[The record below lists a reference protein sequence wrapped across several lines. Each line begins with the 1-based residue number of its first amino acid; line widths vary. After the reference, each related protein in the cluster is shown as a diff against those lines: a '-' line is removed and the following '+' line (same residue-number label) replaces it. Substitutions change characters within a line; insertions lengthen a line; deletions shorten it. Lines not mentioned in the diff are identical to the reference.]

1 MDLFFHNTID
11 LKNPAFVFSDEESRH
26 LSKVLRKQP
35 GDLVAVTDGKGLE
48 VHIQI
53 QNISS
58 RKTNGHLVETIVHP
72 APKHQTHIAIAPT
85 KNNVRLEWFLEK
97 ATEIGILRITPLLC
111 HHSER
116 KIIKHDRLTKILQA
130 ALKQSQQ
137 FHLPQ
142 LDELISFETFVAQQ
156 KKGYIA
162 HCNTGEKFDL
172 ADIAATEKSNCI
184 LIGPEGDF
192 SVDEVTFAEKNNFQS
207 ISLGSQRLR
216 TETAA
221 LVACHTLSLIHRNI

>member
-11 LKNPAFVFSDEESRH
+11 LQNPTFVFSDEESRH

-48 VHIQI
+48 VHVQI

-58 RKTNGHLVETIVHP
+58 RKTNGHIVETITPP

-85 KNNVRLEWFLEK
+85 KNIVRLEWFLEK
-97 ATEIGILRITPLLC
+97 ATEIGIHRISPILC
-111 HHSER
+111 KHSER
-116 KIIKHDRLTKILQA
+116 KVIKSDRLAKILQA

-142 LDELISFETFVAQQ
+142 LDELISFEAFVAQQ
-156 KKGYIA
+156 QKGYIA
-162 HCNTGEKFDL
+162 HCNTEEKIDL
-172 ADIAATEKSNCI
+172 ADIAPTEQSNCI

-192 SVDEVTFAEKNNFQS
+192 SLDEIVFAQKNNFQP